1 MMRIEQKT
9 SIQNSI
15 GRLVISALS
24 FVIQLLWLSFIG
36 IALNKYSVQ
45 ISIFTSFIALILALW
60 VFNRRD
66 TNSNFKMPWIVLIL
80 AFPILGIC
88 LFVVFGHKYSKRARN
103 KMDMIHTECFDK
115 MKLNGLDED
124 AISSVDKGIANQ
136 FRYLMNVEGF
146 PVFQDTDV
154 TFYKDASDA
163 YEEIIK
169 SVSSAEKFIFM
180 EYFAIQ
186 DKVAFAKI
194 HDILLEKVKAGVD
207 VRILYD
213 DIGSVGFV
221 NSKFAKKLEQEGIRC
236 KSFNKVSPAFRLYM
250 NNRDHRKI
258 AVVDGEVAFTG
269 GFNIADEYFN
279 IIHPYGIWKDTGV
292 KITGKAVSSFL
303 CMFLEMW
310 NSMEKT
316 IEDLSAYEKIEYACT
331 GNKGYVLPYAD
342 SPLDNSRVGENVYLN
357 MINNAKDSVYITTPY
372 LVISDEMLRAL
383 QMASNRGVDV
393 RIVTPGIPDKKVVY
407 KLTRSYYRELIRSGV
422 RIYEYTPGFI
432 HGKQVVVDKELA
444 TVGTINMD
452 YRSLFH
458 HFEDAV
464 LLYRVDAVNDI
475 LKDFDELFD
484 VSRMVGDEYKKEPTL
499 GNRISGAFLRLIAP
513 LM

>member
-1 MMRIEQKT
+1 MRTEQKT

-24 FVIQLLWLSFIG
+24 FVIQVLWLSFIG
-36 IALNKYSVQ
+36 IKLKNYSVQ
-45 ISIFTSFIALILALW
+45 INICTSVIALILAMW

-66 TNSNFKMPWIVLIL
+66 TNSNFKMPWIMLIL

-88 LFVVFGHKYSKRARN
+88 LFVVFGHKYSKKARC
-103 KMDMIHTECFDK
+103 KMDNIHIQCFEK
-115 MKLNGLDED
+115 LKLNGLCD
-124 AISSVDKGIANQ
+124 ADLSVIDKGITNQ

-146 PVFQDTDV
+146 PLFQNSDVVF
-154 TFYKDASDA
+154 YGDASEA
-163 YEEIIK
+163 YDEIIREAEA
-169 SVSSAEKFIFM
+169 AEKFIFL
-180 EYFAIQ
+180 EYFAVQ
-186 DKVAFAKI
+186 DKKAFARL
-194 HDILLEKVKAGVD
+194 HDVLLKKVQQGIE

-213 DIGSVGFV
+213 DIGSVGFL
-221 NSKFAKKLEQEGIRC
+221 NSHFAKKLEEEGIHC
-236 KSFNKVSPAFRLYM
+236 KTFNKVSPAFRLYM

-258 AVVDGEVAFTG
+258 AVIDGRVAFTG

-279 IIHPYGIWKDTGV
+279 ITHPYGIWKDTGV

-316 IEDLSAYEKIEYACT
+316 IEDLSGFEQLEYPDARSN
-331 GNKGYVLPYAD
+331 GFVLPYAD

-357 MINNAKDSVYITTPY
+357 MINNAKDSIFITTPY
-372 LVISDEMLRAL
+372 LVISDEMKRAL
-383 QMASNRGVDV
+383 QMAAGRGVDV
-393 RIVTPGIPDKKVVY
+393 RIVTPGIPDKIVVY
-407 KLTRSYYRELIRSGV
+407 QLTRSYYGELIRSGV
-422 RIYEYTPGFI
+422 KIYEYTPGFI
-432 HGKQVVVDKELA
+432 HGKQVVVDGELA
-444 TVGTINMD
+444 AVGTINLD

-464 LLYRVDAVNDI
+464 LLYKVDAI
-475 LKDFDELFD
+475 KEITKDFEELFAC
-484 VSRMVGDEYKKEPTL
+484 SRRAGEEYEKEPTI
-499 GNRISGAFLRLIAP
+499 GKRVSGAILRLIAP